1 MTRAETTFW
10 GGLDL
15 REGMLAGLCAVLIV
29 VSKLAFRMHLKIP
42 GHSMFFV
49 IFFLLVA
56 RGLIDRRFVATATA
70 LLAGL
75 LAIALAAGKGGP
87 LMLVKFVL
95 PGLVI
100 DCAVLLVGD
109 VTRSVL
115 LCGGVGGLAAMC
127 RFPGV
132 LLVDWLVG
140 MELDVALPH
149 VALKSLA
156 GAAFGCGG
164 ALFVPGL
171 VRRVRRAGVVRGG
184 PAPPDD

>member
-1 MTRAETTFW
+1 MTRGDGTFW

-75 LAIALAAGKGGP
+75 LAITLAAGKGGP

-100 DCAVLLVGD
+100 DCAVLL
-109 VTRSVL
+109 
-115 LCGGVGGLAAMC
+115 CGSVGGLAAMC

-156 GAAFGCGG
+156 GAAFGCAG

-184 PAPPDD
+184 PAAPAD